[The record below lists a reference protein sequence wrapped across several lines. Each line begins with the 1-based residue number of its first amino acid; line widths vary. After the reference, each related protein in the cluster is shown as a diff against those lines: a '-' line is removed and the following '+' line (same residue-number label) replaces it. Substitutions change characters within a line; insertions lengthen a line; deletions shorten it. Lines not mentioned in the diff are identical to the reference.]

1 VNKLGTAW
9 LRQLFPKKCSSVREE
24 EARTMIHVL
33 QGLTIRRTSIGGV
46 SQRCGNFGFIYI
58 AEKQSEMMLM

>member
-1 VNKLGTAW
+1 
-9 LRQLFPKKCSSVREE
+9 
-24 EARTMIHVL
+24 MIHVL